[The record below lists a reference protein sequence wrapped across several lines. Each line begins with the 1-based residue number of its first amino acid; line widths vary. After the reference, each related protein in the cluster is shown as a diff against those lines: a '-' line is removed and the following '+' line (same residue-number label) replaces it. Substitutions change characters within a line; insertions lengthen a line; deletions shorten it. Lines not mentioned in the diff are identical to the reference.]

1 VTQLDPINY
10 GFEEGEKVSLEEMM
24 KDKGPAWEKIVR
36 ENQLQPTKFE
46 EVGAFWLVDLVLIG
60 GDVVG

>member
-1 VTQLDPINY
+1 
-10 GFEEGEKVSLEEMM
+10 M
-24 KDKGPAWEKIVR
+24 KDKGPAWDKIVR

-60 GDVVG
+60 GDVVGYYE